1 MAELSILTPKR
12 SMTKSVQNLQEKQ
25 KGDARE
31 RKKNIL
37 YLIYSYLMEQN
48 LCDTAE
54 ALTNEAQL
62 NEQCQVCE
70 NVDLDIILQ
79 EYQSYYFTKFQKYP
93 KIVRK
98 LDSNEVPQ
106 KVKRKP
112 ALKPRKVATKE
123 ATENLPECDDFQ
135 FGIVSLSNNN
145 SRKSSDSFF
154 EQPLET
160 IEEIRS
166 PEWKEMAEV
175 MMKEF
180 INNNTKTSWGDCI
193 GLSSTAEKLK
203 EAITYPLIY
212 PDLFSDT
219 RTWRG
224 ILLFGPP
231 GTGKTLLAKAL
242 ASEGCT
248 FINVTSSTFI
258 SKWRGESEKMV
269 KVLFDL
275 AKKHAPT
282 TIFIDEVD
290 ALMSTVNQHEASRRF
305 KSELLTQIDGI
316 QGSTDHVFVLGSTN
330 VPWNLDTAM
339 LRRFEKRIYVPL
351 PDDIAR
357 VQLLK
362 LYING
367 PNSLEDKEWFKLGGM
382 IENFSGSD
390 IKCLSIEV
398 KMRVIRE
405 KIKEIDAK
413 GTNRAGHNL
422 RKVTLKDVEDSL
434 AKIRPCVTC
443 VDVKRFEEWNEKF
456 GSY

>member
-1 MAELSILTPKR
+1 
-12 SMTKSVQNLQEKQ
+12 
-25 KGDARE
+25 
-31 RKKNIL
+31 
-37 YLIYSYLMEQN
+37 
-48 LCDTAE
+48 
-54 ALTNEAQL
+54 
-62 NEQCQVCE
+62 
-70 NVDLDIILQ
+70 
-79 EYQSYYFTKFQKYP
+79 
-93 KIVRK
+93 
-98 LDSNEVPQ
+98 
-106 KVKRKP
+106 
-112 ALKPRKVATKE
+112 
-123 ATENLPECDDFQ
+123 
-135 FGIVSLSNNN
+135 
-145 SRKSSDSFF
+145 
-154 EQPLET
+154 
-160 IEEIRS
+160 
-166 PEWKEMAEV
+166 MAEV

-212 PDLFSDT
+212 PDLFRDT

>member
-1 MAELSILTPKR
+1 MAEISMLPPKR
-12 SMTKSVQNLQEKQ
+12 STTKTTLNLQEKQ
-25 KGDARE
+25 KCDARE

-37 YLIYSYLMEQN
+37 YLIHSYLIEQN
-48 LCDTAE
+48 LYDSAE

-62 NEQCQVCE
+62 NEQYQVCE

-98 LDSNEVPQ
+98 LDSNEMLQ
-106 KVKRKP
+106 KAKRKP
-112 ALKPRKVATKE
+112 TPKAKKVETKE
-123 ATENLPECDDFQ
+123 TNEAQPECDDFQ
-135 FGIVSLSNNN
+135 FGIVSLSHNNTK
-145 SRKSSDSFF
+145 KSSESFV
-154 EQPLET
+154 EQSVET
-160 IEEIRS
+160 VEENRS

-175 MMKEF
+175 ITKEF
-180 INNNTKTSWGDCI
+180 IDNSTKISWNDCI
-193 GLSSTAEKLK
+193 GLSGTAEKLK

-212 PDLFSDT
+212 PDLFRDS
-219 RTWRG
+219 RTWKG

-275 AKKHAPT
+275 AKHHAPT

-290 ALMSTVNQHEASRRF
+290 ALMSTVNQHEASKRF

-316 QGSTDHVFVLGSTN
+316 QSSNEHVFVLGSTN
-330 VPWNLDTAM
+330 EPWNLDTAM
-339 LRRFEKRIYVPL
+339 LRRFEKRIFVPL
-351 PDDIAR
+351 PGEIAR

-362 LYING
+362 YYINS
-367 PNSLEDKEWFKLGGM
+367 NSLEEKEWYKLSGLAR
-382 IENFSGSD
+382 NFSGSD
-390 IKCLSIEV
+390 IKSLSAEV
-398 KMRVIRE
+398 KMTVIRE
-405 KIKEIDAK
+405 KIREIDAK
-413 GTNRAGHNL
+413 GTNRAGSNL
-422 RKVTLKDVEDSL
+422 RKITLKDVEDSL
-434 AKIRPCVTC
+434 GKIRPCVGDADIKKF
-443 VDVKRFEEWNEKF
+443 VEWNEKF
-456 GSY
+456 GSC

>member
-1 MAELSILTPKR
+1 MAELSILPPKR
-12 SMTKSVQNLQEKQ
+12 STIKSTLNLQEKQ
-25 KGDARE
+25 KCDARE
-31 RKKNIL
+31 RKRNIL
-37 YLIYSYLMEQN
+37 YLIYSYLIEQN
-48 LCDTAE
+48 LYDSAE
-54 ALTNEAQL
+54 ALVNEAQL
-62 NEQCQVCE
+62 NEQYQVCE
-70 NVDLDIILQ
+70 NVDLDVILQ

-98 LDSNEVPQ
+98 LDSTEILQ
-106 KVKRKP
+106 KAKRKP
-112 ALKPRKVATKE
+112 TPKPKQVETKE
-123 ATENLPECDDFQ
+123 TNETQPECDDFK
-135 FGIVSLSNNN
+135 FGIVSLSQNG
-145 SRKSSDSFF
+145 SKKPSELFV
-154 EQPLET
+154 EQPVEAV
-160 IEEIRS
+160 EENRS

-175 MMKEF
+175 IMKEF
-180 INNNTKTSWGDCI
+180 IDKNTRTSWNDCI
-193 GLSSTAEKLK
+193 GLSGTAEKLK

-212 PDLFSDT
+212 PDLFKDS
-219 RTWRG
+219 RTWKG

-275 AKKHAPT
+275 AKTHAPT

-290 ALMSTVNQHEASRRF
+290 ALMSTANQHEASKRF

-316 QGSTDHVFVLGSTN
+316 QSSTEHVFVLGSTN
-330 VPWNLDTAM
+330 EPWNLDTAM
-339 LRRFEKRIYVPL
+339 LRRFEKRIFVPL

-362 LYING
+362 YYINAA
-367 PNSLEDKEWFKLGGM
+367 NSLEEKEWYKLSGL
-382 IENFSGSD
+382 IRNFSGSD
-390 IKCLSIEV
+390 IRCLSAEV

-413 GTNRAGHNL
+413 GTNRAGSNL
-422 RKVTLKDVEDSL
+422 RKITLKDVEDSL
-434 AKIRPCVTC
+434 GKIRPCVADDDIKKF
-443 VDVKRFEEWNEKF
+443 VEWNEKF

>member
-1 MAELSILTPKR
+1 MAELSILPPKR
-12 SMTKSVQNLQEKQ
+12 TATKSTLNLQKKQ
-25 KGDARE
+25 KSDARE
-31 RKKNIL
+31 RKRNIL
-37 YLIYSYLMEQN
+37 FLIYSYLAEQN
-48 LCDTAE
+48 LYDSAE
-54 ALTNEAQL
+54 ALANEAQL
-62 NEQCQVCE
+62 NEQYQVCE

-93 KIVRK
+93 KVVRK
-98 LDSNEVPQ
+98 LDSTETLQ
-106 KVKRKP
+106 KSKRKATP
-112 ALKPRKVATKE
+112 KTRKVESKE
-123 ATENLPECDDFQ
+123 TNETQPDCDDFQ
-135 FGIVSLSNNN
+135 FGIVSLSQ
-145 SRKSSDSFF
+145 SDSKKSS
-154 EQPLET
+154 ELAE
-160 IEEIRS
+160 IVEENRS

-175 MMKEF
+175 IMKEF
-180 INNNTKTSWGDCI
+180 IDKNTKISWNDCI
-193 GLSSTAEKLK
+193 GLSGTAEKLK
-203 EAITYPLIY
+203 EGITYPLIY
-212 PDLFSDT
+212 PDLFRDS
-219 RTWRG
+219 RTWKG

-290 ALMSTVNQHEASRRF
+290 ALMSTVNQHEASKRF

-316 QGSTDHVFVLGSTN
+316 QSSTEHVFVLGSTN
-330 VPWNLDTAM
+330 EPWNLDTAM
-339 LRRFEKRIYVPL
+339 LRRFEKRIFVPL

-362 LYING
+362 YYINAA
-367 PNSLEDKEWFKLGGM
+367 NSLEEKEWYKLSGLVK
-382 IENFSGSD
+382 NFSGSD
-390 IKCLSIEV
+390 IKSLSAEV

-413 GTNRAGHNL
+413 GTNRAGSNL
-422 RKVTLKDVEDSL
+422 RKITLKDIEDSL
-434 AKIRPCVTC
+434 GRIRPCVSDA
-443 VDVKRFEEWNEKF
+443 DVEKFVEWNEKF